1 MAAIRTFRG
10 GGRSTAPDYRDGEQ
24 VKKSNLPTATQE
36 GGSSGSQD
44 GENALKNHGAEGG
57 NR

>member
-57 NR
+57 N